1 MCDREL
7 SSKPRIMKSNLPLM
21 KVEKNSN
28 KLKRA
33 RYEMTFLFVVNN
45 EDILIKGFPFY
56 CGFYLLFRS
65 FFSKE

>member
-1 MCDREL
+1 MTREL

-56 CGFYLLFRS
+56 CGFNLLFRS

>member
-7 SSKPRIMKSNLPLM
+7 SSKPRIMKSNFPPLM

-33 RYEMTFLFVVNN
+33 LYEMTFLFVVNN
-45 EDILIKGFPFY
+45 EDNKGFPF
-56 CGFYLLFRS
+56 LLRI
-65 FFSKE
+65 

>member
-1 MCDREL
+1 MVVVVLILNVWGGGEAEVCDREL

-45 EDILIKGFPFY
+45 EDI
-56 CGFYLLFRS
+56 
-65 FFSKE
+65 